1 MKIWTL
7 DKPDFVPEKYPIE
20 FTDNPN
26 EAKAVYVKFKNIA
39 DKFYERYQHI
49 SSVLCPCTGIKH
61 LSKEYGESL
70 GVEFIYLDDKF
81 KQGVGTQVTGTA
93 EHTMRLMLEISR
105 GKQLFGKSIL
115 ILGYGRIGKMVKNYC
130 YSFGMFVNTVDKNIA
145 KKRVLSWVKQM
156 DYVTIHLPESEVK
169 YVDDE
174 FLSAMKDGACLINTA
189 RPEIVDKQALLK
201 HLPRLGGYAV
211 DFYDLDIPDYPNV
224 IMTNH
229 IGGKTVEGRK
239 ITDEYVFNEF
249 LRRIPNE
256 NQNNSGRML

>member
-1 MKIWTL
+1 MHIYAI
-7 DKPDFVPEKYPIE
+7 DKPDYVPDGYPVG
-20 FTDNPN
+20 FTDNVN
-26 EAKAVYVKFKNIA
+26 EAKAVYVKFTEIDGEFYKRHQNI
-39 DKFYERYQHI
+39 
-49 SSVLCPCTGIKH
+49 SCVLCPCTGVNHI
-61 LSKEYGESL
+61 SKEEAQSV
-70 GVEFIYLDDKF
+70 GVKVIYLDDEF
-81 KQGVGTQVTGTA
+81 KTGIGTRVTGTA
-93 EHTMRLMLEISR
+93 EHTMRLMLNISQ

-115 ILGYGRIGKMVKNYC
+115 ILGHGRIGEMVKNYC

-145 KKRVLSWVKQM
+145 KKRVPSWVKQR

-174 FLSAMKDGACLINTA
+174 FLSAMMDGAYLINTA
-189 RPEIVDKQALLK
+189 RPEIVDKQALIK

-211 DFYDLDIPDYPNV
+211 DFWDNDLSVYPNV
-224 IMTNH
+224 LLTDH

>member
-7 DKPDFVPEKYPIE
+7 DKPDFVPEGYPIE

-39 DKFYERYQHI
+39 EKFYERYQHM

-70 GVEFIYLDDKF
+70 GVEFIYLDEKF
-81 KQGVGTQVTGTA
+81 KTGVGTQVTGTA
-93 EHTMRLMLEISR
+93 EHTMRLMLGISQ

-115 ILGYGRIGKMVKNYC
+115 ILGYGRIGKMVARYC
-130 YSFGMFVNTVDKNIA
+130 DAFGVLTATVDKNIA
-145 KKRVLSWVKQM
+145 KKRAIAWAKEA
-156 DYVTIHLPESEVK
+156 DYVTIHLPESEVN

-174 FLSAMKDGACLINTA
+174 FLSAMKDGAYLINTA
-189 RPEIVDKQALLK
+189 RPEIVDKQALIK

-211 DFYDLDIPDYPNV
+211 DFWDDALVMHNKV
-224 IMTNH
+224 ILTNH

-256 NQNNSGRML
+256 NQDNSRCML